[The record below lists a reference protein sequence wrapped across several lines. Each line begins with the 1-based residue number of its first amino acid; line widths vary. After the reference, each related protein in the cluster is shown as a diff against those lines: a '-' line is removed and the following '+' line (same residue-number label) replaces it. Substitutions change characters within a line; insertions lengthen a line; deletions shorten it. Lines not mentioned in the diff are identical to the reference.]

1 MVSERIE
8 RFIQTLP
15 DPQGAKI
22 FLERLQEEAPK
33 QAALCTKNEELCAN
47 LLLLASYSP
56 LLAESCLQHPDYINW
71 LERERDIAKMKSK
84 EELVEELA
92 RFSAVN
98 STLSDSVV
106 LARFKRRE
114 LLRIYLRDCKKL
126 ATMSET
132 TEELSI
138 LADAMLERTLQKAY
152 QPLLQR
158 YGQPTTQEQGR
169 LTNAEM
175 AIVALGKL
183 GSRELNYSSDIDL
196 VFIYSGDGETTG
208 KSTGAVESTTN
219 KLFFTK
225 LAEALVKTIG
235 SPFGEGIIFRID
247 LRLRPRGREGD
258 LASSLKEMIRYYR
271 SEAQGWER
279 QALIRARA
287 AAGNAQ
293 IVEKFLSSVEDLI
306 FLPRP
311 VSEALRDIRMAKEK
325 INTQVANRSALRDL
339 RLHDQL
345 DQPRSTIAGYNVKL
359 GRGGIREIEF
369 IAQALQI
376 CYGGQDR
383 WLRNPQIV
391 ISLQR
396 LAEKGLLSE
405 QERSR
410 LASAYNFLRLC
421 EHRLQMEHGLQTHSL
436 PLSDDR
442 LELLARRCSY
452 SSHQE
457 FEHTLKTHAENVS
470 KIYRRVFESSTEG
483 LPRPARPHALRDSA
497 HAEPHPLKGLLA
509 EVIDGYLHFGSYEE
523 ADLRDALSAGLQNSY
538 SPSRALKKNKDL
550 IFSLGEGQHT
560 ISLKTIEQF
569 TRLAGCSH
577 YFGEMIVSHT
587 HLLSVLEQTPS
598 LETATANLAEPL
610 EGGYESLL
618 KQLRVL
624 WHRAILE
631 IGCYDVLAERAH
643 TPQEHLT
650 RVSAALTEL
659 ADRSVARACEIALAR
674 TCGMLQIDPA
684 ATRFTVLGLG
694 RLGHRD
700 LDYDSDLDLL
710 LVYSEG
716 HLSAQFTAGEVYAHL
731 CETLVQV
738 LSSLLRDGALYRVD
752 LRLRP
757 EGKAGTLSPS
767 LERLAHYLS
776 GSAAVWELMAY
787 LKARPI
793 AGDMKFGEEVE
804 RAVLEA
810 IFKRSAGADFA
821 VEVDAM
827 RQRLER
833 EKSESMDIKFGRGG
847 LLDIYFVSRYLQ
859 LLHQLPDPPARD
871 TLSLLESLR
880 RADYLTDRQHGVLSA
895 GYTLLASIDHQLRLQ
910 AQRPSSRIPVNPN
923 QLKEIALS
931 LGFSDTT
938 EFQHAFSSTTDHVR
952 TVYNEVLK
960 KGGVD

>member
-15 DPQGAKI
+15 DPQGAKL
-22 FLERLQEEAPK
+22 FLERLREEAPK
-33 QAALCTKNEELCAN
+33 QAALCTKNEELCTN

-71 LERERDIAKMKSK
+71 LERERDIARMKSK

-158 YGQPTTQEQGR
+158 YGQPMTQEQGR
-169 LTNAEM
+169 LTTAEM

-258 LASSLKEMIRYYR
+258 LTSSLKEMIRYYR

-293 IVEKFLSSVEDLI
+293 IVERFLSSVEDLI

-311 VSEALRDIRMAKEK
+311 VSEALHDIRIAKEK

-339 RLHDQL
+339 RLQCDL
-345 DQPRSTIAGYNVKL
+345 ESRSTIAGYNVKL

-369 IAQALQI
+369 IVQALQI

-383 WLRNPQIV
+383 WLRNPQII

-442 LELLARRCSY
+442 LELLARRCGY
-452 SSHQE
+452 SSLQE
-457 FEHTLKTHAENVS
+457 FEHILKTHTENVS

-483 LPRPARPHALRDSA
+483 LPRPARPHALRDFA
-497 HAEPHPLKGLLA
+497 HTELHPLKGLLA
-509 EVIDGYLHFGSYEE
+509 EVIDGYLHFGNYEE
-523 ADLRDALSAGLQNSY
+523 ADLREALSAGLKNSY

-560 ISLKTIEQF
+560 VSLKTIEQF
-569 TRLAGCSH
+569 THLAGCSH
-577 YFGEMIVSHT
+577 YFSEMIVSHT

-598 LETATANLAEPL
+598 LETVHTPLTEPL
-610 EGGYESLL
+610 EGCYESLL
-618 KQLRVL
+618 RQLRIL

-631 IGCYDVLAERAH
+631 IGCYDVLTAHAH

-650 RVSAALTEL
+650 RVSEALTEL

-674 TCGMLQIDPA
+674 TCSTLQIDPA
-684 ATRFTVLGLG
+684 SMRFTILGLG

-710 LVYSEG
+710 VVYSEG
-716 HLSAQFTAGEVYAHL
+716 HLSDQLTAGEVYAHL
-731 CETLVQV
+731 GETLVQV

-757 EGKAGTLSPS
+757 EGKAGALSPS
-767 LERLAHYLS
+767 LERLTHYLS
-776 GSAAVWELMAY
+776 SSAAVWELMAY

-793 AGDMKFGEEVE
+793 AGDSKFGQEVE
-804 RAVLEA
+804 RAVLDT
-810 IFKRSAGADFA
+810 IFKRSVGADFA
-821 VEVDAM
+821 VEIEAM

-847 LLDIYFVSRYLQ
+847 LLDIYFLSRYLQ
-859 LLHQLPDPPARD
+859 LLHQFPDPPARN
-871 TLSLLESLR
+871 TLSLLESLH
-880 RADYLTDRQHGVLSA
+880 RANYLTDRQHSVLSE
-895 GYTLLASIDHQLRLQ
+895 GYTLLARIDRQLRLQ
-910 AQRPSSRIPVNPN
+910 MQRPSSHIPVNPN
-923 QLKEIALS
+923 QLKEIAVS
-931 LGFSDTT
+931 LGFSDTA
-938 EFQHAFSSTTDHVR
+938 EFQHAFSLTTDHIR
-952 TVYNEVLK
+952 GVYNEVLK
-960 KGGVD
+960 KGGID